1 MITICTWNN
10 LIHVNFRL
18 FHICFSTYFRG
29 FKKGEILRRRCC
41 AEIEIFV
48 WMFYSVGRL
57 SLLSSSLQLLLPP
70 LRSFLL
76 VLQSFQQK
84 LELVQLQFLL
94 LLSSFVHHF
103 LLYVLFQHRHFYDHF
118 LPHFQ
123 LFLQQLCNRRP
134 CEHHFLLRSSLQLYH
149 FQYAR

>member
-1 MITICTWNN
+1 M
-10 LIHVNFRL
+10 
-18 FHICFSTYFRG
+18 
-29 FKKGEILRRRCC
+29 LRRNRDLCMD
-41 AEIEIFV
+41 V
-48 WMFYSVGRL
+48 YSVGRL

-103 LLYVLFQHRHFYDHF
+103 LLNVLFQHRHFYDHF

-149 FQYAR
+149 FQYARQFLPSFLRLFLLQPLEFPPWWFPQQRDCNLKEHIIT